1 MKLSDIANGKL
12 RQDKFLT
19 GIRKYACEIVD
30 EIKGGQ
36 GTFRHDNMTN
46 KKCPNCGKH
55 LLAVNGKNAKMLV
68 WTGNADTERQYPGP
82 PMRAV
87 RNAISVWRCF

>member
-30 EIKGGQ
+30 EIKAD
-36 GTFRHDNMTN
+36 REPSAMT
-46 KKCPNCGKH
+46 
-55 LLAVNGKNAKMLV
+55 
-68 WTGNADTERQYPGP
+68 
-82 PMRAV
+82 
-87 RNAISVWRCF
+87 I

>member
-1 MKLSDIANGKL
+1 MDWLTADWEMKLSDIANGKL

-46 KKCPNCGKH
+46 KTVSYTH
-55 LLAVNGKNAKMLV
+55 LTLPTNSRG
-68 WTGNADTERQYPGP
+68 
-82 PMRAV
+82 
-87 RNAISVWRCF
+87 